1 MKVNVAHLAKLVNMP
16 LKAGEEKK
24 LQSGFDSTLTAVDE
38 LGKLPLIKT
47 KSTFQV
53 TKLSNV
59 WREDKLEPERG
70 LTQKQALSQ
79 AKRSYQGFFVVPRV
93 IDSAKGGRV

>member
-16 LKAGEEKK
+16 LKPDEEKK
-24 LQSGFDSTLTAVDE
+24 LQSGFDSTLKAVD
-38 LGKLPLIKT
+38 KLKQLTVGKT

-53 TKLSNV
+53 TKLNNV
-59 WREDKLEPERG
+59 WREDKLQPERG

-79 AKRSYQGFFVVPRV
+79 AKRTYKGFFVVSRV
-93 IDSAKGGRV
+93 INYEA